1 MNRRQIAGIIISVSL
16 LVLMVFIPGL
26 RAGGEGLSS
35 QGIRAIVLLLAFL
48 VILVSE
54 ALPIMLACLICLVL
68 MPVLK
73 ITPSFSAA
81 LTGFSNQVVFFIL
94 ASFGIAAAFTD
105 IPLSRRL
112 LISIL
117 KKFGGSVKSML
128 FALMSCTALISSMVS
143 NVPTCALFMGIGLN
157 FLELYDDP
165 SAKKRSGQ
173 AIMIAIP
180 VSSMIGGMMT
190 PAGSSIN
197 LLTISLLEQHSSQT
211 ITFVQWMAAGI
222 PLTLVILPMAWFLIC
237 AVYKPAEI
245 NAAMVSGFIR
255 GLAIP
260 EKITP
265 AEIKTL
271 VITGIMFVFWIL
283 SSWFRSINVMV
294 VALAGCCAFCLPG
307 INILK
312 FEKFRKSINWES
324 FFLVGTVL
332 SLGSAMIH
340 NKVSDWLISLI
351 PPMALST
358 PLLIVFVV
366 TLTFLLLVIIPVA
379 PSLVTFMALPFVSLA
394 AGLGVSPALV
404 MLAFGLSVANCYLL
418 PLDTVPLLTYGT
430 GYYSMTDM
438 LKSTLPLQITI
449 IIVMG
454 VWIPVIGRILGI

>member
-1 MNRRQIAGIIISVSL
+1 MF
-16 LVLMVFIPGL
+16 FIPGV
-26 RAGGEGLSS
+26 RAGAEGLHP
-35 QGIRAIVLLLAFL
+35 QGIRVIALLLAFL

-68 MPVLK
+68 MPLLK

-117 KKFGGSVKSML
+117 KKFGGSVKSIL
-128 FALMSCTALISSMVS
+128 FALMACTALISSMVS

-165 SAKKRSGQ
+165 AAKKRSGQ

-222 PLTLVILPMAWFLIC
+222 PLTLVILPVAWFLIC

-245 NAAMVSGFIR
+245 NAAMVNGFIR

-265 AEIKTL
+265 REIKTL
-271 VITGIMFVFWIL
+271 LITGIMFVFWVL

-294 VALAGCCAFCLPG
+294 VALAGCCVFCLPG

-351 PPMALST
+351 PSLSLST

-394 AGLGVSPALV
+394 AGMGVSPVLV

-418 PLDTVPLLTYGT
+418 PLDTVPLLTYGA

-438 LKSTLPLQITI
+438 LKSTLPLQISI

-454 VWIPVIGRILGI
+454 LWIPVIGRILGI